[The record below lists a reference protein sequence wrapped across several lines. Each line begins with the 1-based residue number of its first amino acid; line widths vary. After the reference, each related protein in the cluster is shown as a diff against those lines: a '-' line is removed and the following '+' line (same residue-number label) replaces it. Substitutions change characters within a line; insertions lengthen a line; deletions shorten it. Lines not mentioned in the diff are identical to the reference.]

1 MPLAGL
7 PTPGSLPLS
16 RTGRAWRGVLTAL
29 GHADVPVGVEEDVA
43 VGTEAA
49 LCQPHAQRALAP
61 ARQQRQIEGEGKGH
75 GADLGSTSGPGWEVG
90 WGKGT
95 PEVWSWGPGASWVSS
110 WLPTRSSGPARE
122 ARCPRCSLPVSWA
135 HLESQDSGCTGP
147 HDLYTLVGGQAR
159 SGGTQ
164 TGVKRAEEARA
175 PGGHAQLTAQPV
187 GGVAPVGAD
196 APGAAELCVG
206 LQALAEHRAPT
217 AGPAAVTDTGVEVW
231 ARWDEAVAPG
241 EDPAGRAHQRLE
253 QRPLRVMAPPT
264 TTQPSW
270 RTHGLSI
277 RSHRGSGGHDGWMAG
292 VLLPGRRG
300 LVVAGRPV
308 GSPQPS
314 PLLSETS
321 QDRAMSWQVRAMVPS
336 GRRHSSLRLLVQVP
350 GEGGV

>member
-1 MPLAGL
+1 M
-7 PTPGSLPLS
+7 
-16 RTGRAWRGVLTAL
+16 
-29 GHADVPVGVEEDVA
+29 
-43 VGTEAA
+43 
-49 LCQPHAQRALAP
+49 
-61 ARQQRQIEGEGKGH
+61 GEGH
-75 GADLGSTSGPGWEVG
+75 PQDLELGSWSLVG
-90 WGKGT
+90 LLL
-95 PEVWSWGPGASWVSS
+95 
-110 WLPTRSSGPARE
+110 LPTRSSGPAWE

-206 LQALAEHRAPT
+206 LQALAEHCTAA
-217 AGPAAVTDTGVEVW
+217 AGPAAVTDTGVEVR

-264 TTQPSW
+264 NTAQPRR
-270 RTHGLSI
+270 RTHGLSN
-277 RSHRGSGGHDGWMAG
+277 SSQRGSGGHDGWMAG
-292 VLLPGRRG
+292 VLVPGKRG
-300 LVVAGRPV
+300 LVVVGRPV
-308 GSPQPS
+308 GTPQPS
-314 PLLSETS
+314 PLFSETS

>member
-1 MPLAGL
+1 M
-7 PTPGSLPLS
+7 
-16 RTGRAWRGVLTAL
+16 
-29 GHADVPVGVEEDVA
+29 
-43 VGTEAA
+43 
-49 LCQPHAQRALAP
+49 
-61 ARQQRQIEGEGKGH
+61 
-75 GADLGSTSGPGWEVG
+75 
-90 WGKGT
+90 
-95 PEVWSWGPGASWVSS
+95 
-110 WLPTRSSGPARE
+110 
-122 ARCPRCSLPVSWA
+122 
-135 HLESQDSGCTGP
+135 
-147 HDLYTLVGGQAR
+147 YTLVGGQAR
-159 SGGTQ
+159 SGGIQ
-164 TGVKRAEEARA
+164 TDVKRAEEARA

-196 APGAAELCVG
+196 TPGAAELCIG
-206 LQALAEHRAPT
+206 LQALAEHRTAA

-231 ARWDEAVAPG
+231 ARWDEAVALG

-264 TTQPSW
+264 TTTQPRW

-292 VLLPGRRG
+292 VLLPGKRG

-308 GSPQPS
+308 GTLQPS

-350 GEGGV
+350 GEGGVRGGTHTGPSSPSPFVPQPSQQLLSYQTGLPAGAGAGAGCVEGSPGAGSAPTALVPAPPHPRRRPAVPAHRTGPRCCD